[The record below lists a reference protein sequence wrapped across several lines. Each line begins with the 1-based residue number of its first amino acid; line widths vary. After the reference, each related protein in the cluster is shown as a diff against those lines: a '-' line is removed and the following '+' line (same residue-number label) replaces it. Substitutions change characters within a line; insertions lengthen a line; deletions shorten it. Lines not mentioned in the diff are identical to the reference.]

1 MRLQKY
7 YVKEGFLKRRHQ
19 SCLDQSNSGC
29 TGILREFALNI
40 GYYIN
45 ATNILGKMNAIKS
58 FSGAGLEFHYLK
70 VLISLEQVN
79 RSAVIKLKRN
89 LN

>member
-1 MRLQKY
+1 MRLRKY
-7 YVKEGFLKRRHQ
+7 HVKEGFLKRRHQ
-19 SCLDQSNSGC
+19 SCPDQSNSGC
-29 TGILREFALNI
+29 TDILREFALNI
-40 GYYIN
+40 SYIN

-58 FSGAGLEFHYLK
+58 YSGAGLEFHYLK

>member
-1 MRLQKY
+1 MRLRKY
-7 YVKEGFLKRRHQ
+7 HVKEGFLKRRHQ
-19 SCLDQSNSGC
+19 SCPESNSGC

-40 GYYIN
+40 GYIN
-45 ATNILGKMNAIKS
+45 ATNILGKMNAIKT
-58 FSGAGLEFHYLK
+58 FSGAGQQFHYLK